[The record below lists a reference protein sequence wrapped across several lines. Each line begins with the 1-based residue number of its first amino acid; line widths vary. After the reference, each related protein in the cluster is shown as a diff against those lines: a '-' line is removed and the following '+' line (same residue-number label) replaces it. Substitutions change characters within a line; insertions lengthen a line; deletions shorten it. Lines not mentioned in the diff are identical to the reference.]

1 MYKSHTG
8 LAVRR
13 DGEDG
18 APFVELSPCFYSVE
32 VPKSVVVFECGHHEY
47 RIVEPL
53 VGDDSDLKHIVLLGG
68 VDESLQFR
76 GSLL

>member
-1 MYKSHTG
+1 MLRFCRS
-8 LAVRR
+8 A
-13 DGEDG
+13 
-18 APFVELSPCFYSVE
+18 
-32 VPKSVVVFECGHHEY
+32 KSVVVFECGHHEY

-53 VGDDSDLKHIVLLGG
+53 VDDDSDLKHIVLLGG